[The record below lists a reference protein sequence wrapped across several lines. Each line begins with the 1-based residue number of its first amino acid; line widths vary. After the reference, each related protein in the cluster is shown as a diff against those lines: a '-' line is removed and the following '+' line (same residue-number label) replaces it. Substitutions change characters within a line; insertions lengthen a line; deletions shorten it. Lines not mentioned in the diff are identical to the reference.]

1 MNNTARLRIPQ
12 NTDPKKIKE
21 DVSISIF
28 ILLILL
34 KKNGDCNVW
43 SITHKNDKTIKP
55 VKKPLL

>member
-1 MNNTARLRIPQ
+1 MNNMAKLRIPQ

-34 KKNGDCNVW
+34 KKNGDCNV
-43 SITHKNDKTIKP
+43 
-55 VKKPLL
+55 